1 MKTFDLIAIAVS
13 LGILGFVL
21 LVIIVGV
28 QASKQD
34 YLETCTA
41 TDRSLAECEFMFLN
55 RP

>member
-21 LVIIVGV
+21 LVVFIGV
-28 QASKQD
+28 EASRQD
-34 YLETCTA
+34 YLDACTA
-41 TDRSLAECEFMFLN
+41 TDRSLAECEFLFLN